1 MERAGVRGD
10 DQPVAVGVEGS
21 RVPRPSN
28 SITAPSLLST
38 STSSPTSADHRV
50 SSRKRPLE
58 EDILEEVEGGGQ
70 ASSIEL
76 DCASPPTKQPK
87 KEDSN
92 VDIAQVPKDVEESCA
107 WLANYWNSSEGTL
120 DKNKMRVCISVL
132 NGCESDIIMS
142 VLMNNQSISDSS
154 ETVVSKI
161 LHHLLSVEEDLSLK
175 PTIVSALL
183 QRVVLEW
190 ILYSKSLSRHLQNSL
205 CQMANR
211 FPEECVNSF
220 VLPWATSS
228 HLCEFPFM

>member
-161 LHHLLSVEEDLSLK
+161 LHH
-175 PTIVSALL
+175 VSYL
-183 QRVVLEW
+183 
-190 ILYSKSLSRHLQNSL
+190 
-205 CQMANR
+205 
-211 FPEECVNSF
+211 FD
-220 VLPWATSS
+220 
-228 HLCEFPFM
+228 